1 MKNFKNIGLLKEE
14 VWQRLVNA
22 YISFAIKDKSAKILY
37 SWNLNSTSLDY
48 SNDLYCGFDSKF
60 AYSADL
66 ENGKKDKE
74 IGITVELGSH
84 DSYQKI
90 ISDILGYEFEE
101 FHYPFVEFVMA
112 TTVDRP
118 NNGRYSTLYYIP
130 GLDKFLE
137 TLIRRLG
144 EKNL

>member
-1 MKNFKNIGLLKEE
+1 LKNFKDIGLLKEE
-14 VWQRLVNA
+14 VGQRILNA
-22 YISFAIKDKSAKILY
+22 YISFAIKDKVATMLS
-37 SWNLNSTSLDY
+37 SWNLNSTSSDY
-48 SNDLYCGFDSKF
+48 FNDLYCGFDTKF

-74 IGITVELGSH
+74 ISVTVELGSH

-90 ISDILGYEFEE
+90 ISDNLGYEFEE
-101 FHYPFVEFVMA
+101 FPYPLVEFVMA

-130 GLDKFLE
+130 GLDEFLE
-137 TLIRRLG
+137 TLIRRL
-144 EKNL
+144 EVKNL